1 MNPIIQQ
8 LTRHR
13 SIRKYKP
20 DPIPQEALDAILL
33 SAQMASTSS
42 NMQAYSVI
50 GVSDPEL
57 KKQAAALS
65 GHQAYIE
72 QCPLFL
78 VWCAD
83 LKRNQQACEL
93 HGVEMVSGTMENL
106 LVATVDVALA
116 AQNAAVAAE
125 SLGLGIVYIGGVRNN
140 SREISDLLGLPELVY
155 PVFGMCLGYPDQEPD
170 TRPRLATRA
179 VYHEHTYDAS
189 KARAEIEKYDE
200 IMQQYYQE
208 RTGGKVDTTWSKNMA
223 DKFKQPARE
232 HMAAFLREQGFE
244 FDK

>member
-1 MNPIIQQ
+1 MNPTIQQ

-20 DPIPQEALDAILL
+20 DPIPQDALDAILL

-42 NMQAYSVI
+42 NVQAYSVI
-50 GVSDPEL
+50 GVTDPDQ
-57 KKQAAALS
+57 KKQAAALA
-65 GHQAYIE
+65 GHQVYIE

-83 LKRNQQACEL
+83 LNRNKQACEMQ
-93 HGVEMVSGTMENL
+93 GVDMVSGTMENL
-106 LVATVDVALA
+106 LVATIDVALA
-116 AQNAAVAAE
+116 SQNAAVAAE

-140 SREISDLLGLPELVY
+140 PREIRDLLGLPELVY
-155 PVFGMCLGYPDQEPD
+155 PVFGMCVGYPDQEPD
-170 TRPRLATRA
+170 IRPRLATSA
-179 VYHEHTYDAS
+179 VYHEHTYDAA
-189 KARAEIEKYDE
+189 KTRREIEAYDE
-200 IMQQYYQE
+200 ITEQYYRE
-208 RTGGKVDTTWSKNMA
+208 RTGGKVDTNWSKGIA
-223 DKFKQPARE
+223 DKFKQPLRE